1 MLNFKKFVYGLLLFF
16 SWSTLPAS
24 NCDLPALEVSYQRLC
39 ASVDA
44 HQAVYALG
52 LADSLIRV
60 MQDRGEDLCPLSLW
74 IQYEKGEALELLRN
88 RSGEALNLY
97 YKLVR
102 KAEKAGLWEL
112 VAETYISI
120 ARTHEVI
127 GRPQDCLR
135 NLLLAREIIDRY
147 KLKAV
152 FSHFAVRYASYHR
165 IFDNKDS
172 AVVYAAKAIEYG
184 RYYKVQRSELDG
196 HLLMGSLSKDFQK
209 STDHFQAAANIY
221 LKRRAFYGA
230 AGQKMNIASR
240 YFGAGD
246 LDKATIHLDTAG
258 NYAFQIPEDYIG
270 YYDVLNRFYELKAE
284 LFKARGLIDSAFY
297 YLHESITADR
307 MSEIRINQQEI
318 NQQETA
324 FALEKEQAKLD
335 FEQQRSSYLRW
346 GLVLMGLLLVAMAA
360 GHFNNERK
368 KRFIAKQN
376 KLIAAKNEALRE
388 SLRRQSTLL
397 SEVHHRVKNNLQLV
411 MSLLT
416 LKGSKIPEA
425 NMQIHFDDLST
436 KVHSIALIHQQLYR
450 TEAFDKV
457 NFRDYLTELT
467 NHFMALQSD
476 DQPFSIQLEAEEILL
491 NLETVL
497 PLGII
502 CSELISNSLKYA
514 RLPDRPLFL
523 NLSVQKTADNY
534 TFRYQDNGPGYPD
547 NTLKHKPNS
556 MGGMLIS
563 SMVRQLKAES
573 NTYNQDGAVFTL
585 SFQEKPVSMV

>member
-1 MLNFKKFVYGLLLFF
+1 MLNFKKYGYLLLWLL
-16 SWSTLPAS
+16 SWSNLMGNDCNLPG
-24 NCDLPALEVSYQRLC
+24 LEVSYQRLFK
-39 ASVDA
+39 SVDA
-44 HQAVYALG
+44 HEAVYALA
-52 LADSLIRV
+52 LADSLIQV
-60 MQDRGEDLCPLSLW
+60 VQARGQEDCPLYLW
-74 IQYEKGEALELLRN
+74 ILFEKGEALEFN
-88 RSGEALNLY
+88 SKSEEALGLY
-97 YKLVR
+97 YKVVR
-102 KAEKAGLWEL
+102 AAEKSADWEL
-112 VAETYISI
+112 VAEAYISI
-120 ARTHEVI
+120 ARTHETI
-127 GRPQDCLR
+127 GRPNDCLR
-135 NLLLAREIIDRY
+135 NLMAAREIIEQHQLY
-147 KLKAV
+147 AV
-152 FSHFAVRYASYHR
+152 SSRFAVRHASYHR
-165 IFDNKDS
+165 IYDNRDS
-172 AVVYAAKAIEYG
+172 ARYYAAMAINLGKQY
-184 RYYKVQRSELDG
+184 RVQRSELDG
-196 HLLMGSLSKDFQK
+196 LLLLGMLTEDLDQSVHYFEK
-209 STDHFQAAANIY
+209 AVNIC
-221 LKRRAFYGA
+221 LERKAFYGA
-230 AGQKMNIASR
+230 AYQQLNIARR
-240 YFGAGD
+240 YHDAGKLEKVAEALSLAYD
-246 LDKATIHLDTAG
+246 YASQMSE
-258 NYAFQIPEDYIG
+258 NYPG
-270 YYDVLNRFYELKAE
+270 YYGVYYRLHDAKRM
-284 LFKARGLIDSAFY
+284 LFEEHGMVDSAYQY
-297 YLHESITADR
+297 YKKSMEAERL
-307 MSEIRINQQEI
+307 SEIRINQQEI

-467 NHFMALQSD
+467 NHFVALQSD

-556 MGGMLIS
+556 MGGLLIS